1 MKISLKAARVNAG
14 LTTKEAGELVGK
26 TRQTIAYWENGVSLI
41 PAVEL
46 MKLCD
51 VYGIGIENIFLP
63 QKSTKS
69 GESA

>member
-1 MKISLKAARVNAG
+1 MKISLKAARINAG
-14 LTTKEAGELVGK
+14 LSAQEAGERVGK
-26 TRQTIAYWENGVSLI
+26 TRQTIAYWENGARLI

-51 VYGIGIENIFLP
+51 VYGIGIEHIFLP